1 MYLTDLCIK
10 RPVLTIILSSVFIIF
25 GIIGYQRIPF
35 DEYPYI
41 EFPYVTV
48 TTFLSGASPEVIDM
62 DITDVLEE
70 EFNSIQGIKH
80 ITSVSMMNKSV
91 ITLEFHLDKDINV
104 AATDVQNK
112 IGMAMKKLPK
122 DVDRPIVDKLSTES
136 IATVWFTLQSKTR
149 SFNEICMFADQVLRR
164 RLETVSGVGKVNIYG
179 FRDRE
184 IQLWLDREKLNS
196 YHIPPQK
203 VVQALKDQ
211 HIEMPGGFLKTGPTE
226 IIVKTMGE
234 FKSVEE
240 FNDLIIDHKN
250 GVPIKLKDIGYA
262 EDGMEEE
269 RSLMR
274 YNKQPAV
281 GIQILKQVGSNVVEV
296 AERLKKK
303 IKELEPLIPEGM
315 EYTVSWDRSKFIR
328 STIEGVQ
335 VDLLVGVVLT
345 IVILYIF
352 LLNFRSTLIVN
363 LAIPTSIIGAFA
375 AMYFLGFTANNMTM
389 IALSVAIGLVVD
401 DAIIILE
408 NIYRHMEEG
417 MDPIEAASS
426 GTSEIAFAAIIASL
440 SICVVFI
447 PVAFMKG
454 IMGRFLYPFGL
465 TIVSA
470 IMISLFVALTLTP
483 MLCSRILKL
492 KNSKEDKK
500 KNLFHQ
506 FVESVLNSV
515 TVVYSVMLGF
525 ALRHRVVMLF
535 CVAGVFTATVF
546 LGLQLKKEFLPMEDR
561 GLYMISMR
569 TPVGSSI
576 EYTKQ
581 FIERLENVTAQEPE
595 NTMITSMVGA
605 MPTDDTNNVWFF
617 VVMEDLDKRTRSQ
630 KEVMAMVQKNSSTIP
645 GVVISVEDFSA
656 IGRISRNTDV
666 DGIIRGPD
674 MNKLAKYAEDIKTQY
689 AKIPGIVGVDYD
701 LELEKPETR
710 IYIDRDKA
718 ADVGVDISTIAK
730 TLWILID
737 GYADESIKFEDEGE
751 RYNIRVRL
759 MEKYRTRPEDL
770 MNILVPAKNG
780 NLIEL
785 RNLVHIENGVSP
797 QTIRRFERQHA
808 IHIFAN
814 ARGGNKTA
822 GEAIDDLKEI
832 AKQVLPKEGG
842 YELSFGGTSED
853 MIEMFDAL
861 TFAFILAIIVVYML
875 LAAQFES
882 FIHPFTILLALPMAL
897 FGAFGALLITGK
909 TLNLFSL
916 LGMIILIGLVTKNAI
931 LLVDYINT
939 LRKRGLS
946 RTDAILKAGPVRLRP
961 VLMTA
966 LSTFFGML
974 PIALELSEGGEA
986 RSPMAIAVGSGMIT
1000 STILTLLMI
1009 PVIYSLLDDLVI
1021 FVQNNMVV
1029 FVKKFSEFQEKI
1041 GSKD

>member
-1 MYLTDLCIK
+1 
-10 RPVLTIILSSVFIIF
+10 
-25 GIIGYQRIPF
+25 
-35 DEYPYI
+35 
-41 EFPYVTV
+41 
-48 TTFLSGASPEVIDM
+48 
-62 DITDVLEE
+62 
-70 EFNSIQGIKH
+70 
-80 ITSVSMMNKSV
+80 
-91 ITLEFHLDKDINV
+91 
-104 AATDVQNK
+104 
-112 IGMAMKKLPK
+112 
-122 DVDRPIVDKLSTES
+122 
-136 IATVWFTLQSKTR
+136 
-149 SFNEICMFADQVLRR
+149 
-164 RLETVSGVGKVNIYG
+164 
-179 FRDRE
+179 
-184 IQLWLDREKLNS
+184 
-196 YHIPPQK
+196 
-203 VVQALKDQ
+203 
-211 HIEMPGGFLKTGPTE
+211 
-226 IIVKTMGE
+226 
-234 FKSVEE
+234 
-240 FNDLIIDHKN
+240 
-250 GVPIKLKDIGYA
+250 
-262 EDGMEEE
+262 
-269 RSLMR
+269 
-274 YNKQPAV
+274 
-281 GIQILKQVGSNVVEV
+281 
-296 AERLKKK
+296 
-303 IKELEPLIPEGM
+303 
-315 EYTVSWDRSKFIR
+315 
-328 STIEGVQ
+328 
-335 VDLLVGVVLT
+335 
-345 IVILYIF
+345 
-352 LLNFRSTLIVN
+352 
-363 LAIPTSIIGAFA
+363 
-375 AMYFLGFTANNMTM
+375 
-389 IALSVAIGLVVD
+389 
-401 DAIIILE
+401 
-408 NIYRHMEEG
+408 
-417 MDPIEAASS
+417 
-426 GTSEIAFAAIIASL
+426 
-440 SICVVFI
+440 
-447 PVAFMKG
+447 
-454 IMGRFLYPFGL
+454 
-465 TIVSA
+465 
-470 IMISLFVALTLTP
+470 
-483 MLCSRILKL
+483 
-492 KNSKEDKK
+492 
-500 KNLFHQ
+500 
-506 FVESVLNSV
+506 
-515 TVVYSVMLGF
+515 MLGF
-525 ALRHRVVMLF
+525 ALRHRVFMLL
-535 CVAGVFTATVF
+535 CVAGIFTATYF
-546 LGLQLKKEFLPMEDR
+546 LGLELKKEFLPMEDR

-630 KEVMAMVQKNSSTIP
+630 KEVMSMVQKNSSSIP

-656 IGRISRNTDV
+656 IGRITRNTDV

-674 MNKLAKYAEDIKTQY
+674 MNKLVKYADDIKNQY

-710 IYIDRDKA
+710 IYIDRAKA

-737 GYADESIKFEDEGE
+737 GYTDESVKYEDKGE

-814 ARGGNKTA
+814 ARGGDKTA
-822 GEAIDDLKEI
+822 GDAIDALKQI

-853 MIEMFDAL
+853 MIEMFNAL
-861 TFAFILAIIVVYML
+861 TFAFILAIVVVYML

-897 FGAFGALLITGK
+897 FGAFGALLLTGK

-931 LLVDYINT
+931 LLVDYVNT

-946 RTDAILKAGPVRLRP
+946 RTAAILEAGPVRLRP

-1000 STILTLLMI
+1000 STLLTLLMI

-1029 FVKKFSEFQEKI
+1029 LAKKISEFQEKI
-1041 GSKD
+1041 GSKG